1 MSNTIV
7 YEDGTAFHPGS
18 YLEDLLDDWQMTP
31 AQFAHKLGKPLE
43 TVDQLLAGEIPVD
56 LELASKLEE
65 ATDISAAA
73 WLNLQFMFDEKV
85 EAHKKG

>member
-56 LELASKLEE
+56 LELASKLERSHRNQRRRLAE
-65 ATDISAAA
+65 SP
-73 WLNLQFMFDEKV
+73 V
-85 EAHKKG
+85 HVRRKGGGA

>member
-1 MSNTIV
+1 M
-7 YEDGTAFHPGS
+7 AFGDNGCS
-18 YLEDLLDDWQMTP
+18 CRKQIYLEDLLDDWQMTP

-43 TVDQLLAGEIPVD
+43 TVEQLLAGEIPVD

-65 ATDISAAA
+65 ATEISAAA